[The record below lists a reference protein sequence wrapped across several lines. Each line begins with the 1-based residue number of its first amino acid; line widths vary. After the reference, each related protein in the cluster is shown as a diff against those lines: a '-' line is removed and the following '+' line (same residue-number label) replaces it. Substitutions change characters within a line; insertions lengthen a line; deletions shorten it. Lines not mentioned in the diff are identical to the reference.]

1 MPPTA
6 PQANHVAMIPLSL
19 LVTAPDGAAPC
30 LLPQEIYTAADGTN
44 LELIIADGSNPAVDL
59 SRPGL
64 KHVRLATTDVYALMH
79 AGMRAAAMP
88 WVVVIEDHCRPLPD
102 FLDAYRRA
110 IAENPH
116 ADAVAGTL
124 ENLTTVDPWSFA
136 SFLLISWRHWP
147 PTGDWAGLP
156 STANFALR
164 KAALS
169 DEELARPGGIVIAG
183 FSRLAAA
190 GRTVRCIPA
199 AVDHVRKL
207 PPVFGFGLVYRSGK
221 RGRLLSRHN
230 LPSRPVPVEFA
241 RDVLRLFDL
250 CLLRPL
256 ATLFHLRN
264 TPEFRVTYLPRFAF
278 FGLASALAAFAAD
291 VEWVRGVKP

>member
-190 GRTVRCIPA
+190 GRTVRCIRP
-199 AVDHVRKL
+199 
-207 PPVFGFGLVYRSGK
+207 RSIMSASC
-221 RGRLLSRHN
+221 RLSSASVWCIA
-230 LPSRPVPVEFA
+230 P
-241 RDVLRLFDL
+241 
-250 CLLRPL
+250 
-256 ATLFHLRN
+256 
-264 TPEFRVTYLPRFAF
+264 
-278 FGLASALAAFAAD
+278 ASAAGYCRATISRRVPCPSSSRVMSCASSIFACCGRSPPCFTCAT
-291 VEWVRGVKP
+291 RRSSA